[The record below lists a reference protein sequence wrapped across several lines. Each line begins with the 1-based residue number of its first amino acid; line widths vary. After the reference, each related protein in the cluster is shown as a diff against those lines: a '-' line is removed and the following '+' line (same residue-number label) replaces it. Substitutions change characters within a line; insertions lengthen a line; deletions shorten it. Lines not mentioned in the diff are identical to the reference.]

1 MHSLTITDGWVFLPS
16 FRKEKHQGVVGSSCV
31 LIGRSHR
38 HTLSPIGHVLAPPRL
53 CTLAEMLRLL
63 SSHQSVQFILHEQT
77 GNKVGL
83 SLCKSSGEL
92 WVSFWEVLTA
102 GMWNTGG
109 SKNTAAGSTG
119 ARLYLIPAFVVLDL
133 PPTLLHCNKRSYAVR
148 LGCCVYRHF

>member
-31 LIGRSHR
+31 LIGRSPR

-77 GNKVGL
+77 GSKVGL

-102 GMWNTGG
+102 GLWHVEYGRVEEHSG
-109 SKNTAAGSTG
+109 WIYRCSLVPHSSFCHLGSTTNSFCI
-119 ARLYLIPAFVVLDL
+119 ATRDHMHFV
-133 PPTLLHCNKRSYAVR
+133 
-148 LGCCVYRHF
+148 